1 MDEGGGACG
10 LGGEEPV
17 GRGEEPVDQVGG
29 ACGSGEDV
37 LVDQGK
43 ELQPDH
49 ICVGNTRGPAVELQ
63 E

>member
-1 MDEGGGACG
+1 MDQGEEPVGQGGGACG
-10 LGGEEPV
+10 LGV
-17 GRGEEPVDQVGG
+17 EEPVDQVGG
-29 ACGSGEDV
+29 ACRPGGDV